1 MSFHKS
7 GRRRAAFVALAS
19 ASVLFAAGCSAGSLG
34 SSEGGGAGGSAGA
47 VTITFLTGAED
58 ADVASAKAVISAF
71 QAANPNI
78 TVKHDTRP
86 GGSEGDNLVKTR
98 LSTGDMAEVF
108 IYNNGSLLQA
118 IKPEQNLT
126 PLDDQPWVGQIDELF
141 AASSKGADGKIYG
154 GPYGTAFGG
163 GVLYN
168 MPLYQ
173 KLNLQIPKTW
183 DEFMANNEKIKK
195 DGSADPV
202 EQTYGLTWTSQLF
215 VLGDYHNVEA
225 AVPNFAADYTANKV
239 KYATTPEA
247 LAGFQHIQEV
257 HDAGYFNKDFAS
269 AKLNDGIKAVATGTA
284 AHYPQLGATAS
295 NIENVAPGKS
305 KDVGFFALP
314 GQDAGSNAM
323 TVWPGTAAMYIPKTV
338 EGDKLEAAK
347 KFIQFAATKEG
358 CDAVAKGSPP
368 QGPYLSKACQ
378 LPADVS
384 QVAKDTQAY
393 FESGKASPALE
404 FKSPIKGP
412 SLEQICIQVGTGQV
426 DGKKGAELYDQD
438 VKKQAQQLGLPG
450 WD

>member
-1 MSFHKS
+1 MRLSKKA
-7 GRRRAAFVALAS
+7 GRGTALVALAA
-19 ASVLFAAGCSAGSLG
+19 ASTLFAAGCSAGSLG
-34 SSEGGGAGGSAGA
+34 NAGGEGSAGA
-47 VTITFLTGAED
+47 TTITFLTGALD
-58 ADVASAKAVISAF
+58 TDVASAKAVIDAF

-78 TVKHDTRP
+78 TIKHDTRP

-118 IKPEQNLT
+118 LKPEQNLT
-126 PLDDQPWVGQIDELF
+126 PLDDQPWVGQIDQTF
-141 AASSKGADGKIYG
+141 ADSSKGSDGKLYG

-168 MPLYQ
+168 IPVYK
-173 KLNLQIPKTW
+173 KLGLQIPKTW
-183 DEFMANNEKIKK
+183 DEFMKNNETIKK
-195 DGSADPV
+195 AGIDPV
-202 EQTYGLTWTSQLF
+202 EQTYGETWTSQLF

-225 AVPNFAADYTANKV
+225 AVPDFAAKYTAGEL
-239 KYATTPEA
+239 KYATTPAA
-247 LAGFQHIQEV
+247 LAGFQHIQDV
-257 HDAGYFNKDFAS
+257 KDAGYFNKDFAS
-269 AKLNDGIKAVATGTA
+269 AKLNDGVKAVATGTA
-284 AHYPQLGATAS
+284 AHYPQLGATAN
-295 NIENVAPGKS
+295 NIENVSPGKS
-305 KDVGFFALP
+305 NDVGFFALP
-314 GQDAGSNAM
+314 GPDAATNGM

-338 EGDKLEAAK
+338 EGDKLDAAK
-347 KFIQFAATKEG
+347 KFIAFAATKEG
-358 CDAVAKGSPP
+358 CDAYSTGSPP
-368 QGPYLSKACQ
+368 QGPYLSKVCK

-426 DGKKGAELYDQD
+426 DAKKGAELYDQD

-450 WD
+450 WE